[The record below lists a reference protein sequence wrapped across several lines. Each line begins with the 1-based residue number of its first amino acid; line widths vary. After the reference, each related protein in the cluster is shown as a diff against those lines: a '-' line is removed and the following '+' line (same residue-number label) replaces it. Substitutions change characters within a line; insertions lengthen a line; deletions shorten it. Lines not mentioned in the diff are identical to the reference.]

1 MSKDVEPKK
10 IYKEKGTL
18 VVATSEEEI
27 MFICEQAS
35 ANLASEEC
43 TWVIDS
49 DASFHITPWRDYF
62 SAYIVGDHGYVK
74 MGDNG

>member
-1 MSKDVEPKK
+1 MDKGSSKDVESRK
-10 IYKEKGTL
+10 ISEEKGT
-18 VVATSEEEI
+18 SEAETV
-27 MFICEQAS
+27 FICEQQS
-35 ANLASEEC
+35 INLASEEC